1 MRGKYGIEVCGETYL
16 GFSTVEMLDWVTL
29 FHRFGAGED
38 SDAFAGAPC
47 MTVRRIA
54 TDQRTLALTTTA
66 MRRFSRAT
74 TSTQRRD
81 RKQNRRTH
89 VCEKNERIRG
99 AGGR

>member
-81 RKQNRRTH
+81 R
-89 VCEKNERIRG
+89 
-99 AGGR
+99 